1 MNPSGSKNLPSSPTK
16 AVVSIQNDR
25 GTNYESYL
33 EVYNE
38 IKAAYNE
45 LWDEAAQMKYQKS
58 YEILD
63 NKSKR
68 SIRAEIPLVISEA
81 EPTDLSKSK

>member
-1 MNPSGSKNLPSSPTK
+1 MNPQKSGQLPSAPNK

-25 GTNYESYL
+25 GTVYESYL

-45 LWDEAAQMKYQKS
+45 LWNEAALQRFQTKY
-58 YEILD
+58 ELLD
-63 NKSKR
+63 EGLKR
-68 SIRAEIPLVISEA
+68 DIRAKIPLVISEA
-81 EPTDLSKSK
+81 EPTDHI